1 MRPDLEHWHTQV
13 LPHRFMIYISVGVHT
28 GHTVVANFYNSPVKK
43 LMQFAMRR
51 KMFVQKI

>member
-13 LPHRFMIYISVGVHT
+13 LSHRFMIYISVGVHT
-28 GHTVVANFYNSPVKK
+28 GHTVVAKFYNSPVKK